1 MNREL
6 DGVYFRVQRD
16 CKWQNICFSDLTPEE
31 RDEVGGVGTDH
42 ERSAEWWRGLAYHL
56 ADCLKEIG
64 DMFDIKAGKAGYDPM
79 NEE

>member
-16 CKWQNICFSDLTPEE
+16 GKWQNICFSDLTPEE
-31 RDEVGGVGTDH
+31 RDEVCGR
-42 ERSAEWWRGLAYHL
+42 ERPAEWWRSLAYHL

-64 DMFDIKAGKAGYDPM
+64 DMFDIKAGSDSM